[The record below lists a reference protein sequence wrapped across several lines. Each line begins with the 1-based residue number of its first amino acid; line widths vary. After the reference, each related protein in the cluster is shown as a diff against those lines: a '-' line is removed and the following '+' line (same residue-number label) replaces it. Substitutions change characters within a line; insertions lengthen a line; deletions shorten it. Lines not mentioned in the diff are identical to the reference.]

1 MSFSVK
7 SIANSYSDAEQELHS
22 YSDKASERLEAL
34 YLSGKFTEANPT
46 LAEVSQFSFISN
58 RNNREI
64 SKLKQISVI

>member
-1 MSFSVK
+1 MFFSVK

-46 LAEVSQFSFISN
+46 LAEVSQFISN
-58 RNNREI
+58 RYNREI
-64 SKLKQISVI
+64 SKLKTNKF